1 MTNFK
6 INGHPKPYP
15 YESARGY
22 LLRIVDINGYKSIPS
37 MTFKFGAKFMPIV
50 SVASD
55 YWRAVASR
63 IELPLNM
70 DEGELTRYFETH
82 WSTKIYQSE
91 NQYLK
96 GLFHQDC
103 RLCPLCIQESE
114 VCLADWDFA
123 LVVMC
128 KKHQCILI
136 DDCPHCSEPISWIR
150 GEVNTCPN
158 CMGKYSNFKPAK
170 LTIDDPLMTI
180 HNAVS
185 SHYEHS
191 IEKIAVSCCRV
202 LRLADNTLAT
212 PYFDIMR
219 LSSLTVVM
227 RQAACLISSKKYREG
242 YLDWLRLMRP
252 QYSEISEAAVCEPYE
267 AFCEVFPVR
276 YFTNN
281 LDREFILPLDNVDAI
296 LVSDIDKPIKQAKLL
311 GIKISR
317 ISNSRGDLTSI
328 NLTSQ
333 IESHRLCTLLNIPPE
348 LLTKLTLEG
357 VLKPTNKVDRFQH
370 CFFDLNDIIE
380 LLKPKQLPKESF
392 SQYIP
397 LSELFNAHNTNF
409 FALAPHDVIELILKQ
424 EITLF
429 ESGDGL
435 GYMHSFIHSPTVL
448 NQLHQVMISK
458 AENLQVTMLAQIL
471 FTTEAN
477 VIRLYENGYLTVNNF
492 WQQGCPAELTVS
504 NESYKNILSN
514 YLSLSRLCYFLK
526 LNITDA
532 HATLKKKK
540 IKPIFTIKKGSR
552 KLYLY
557 SLAEN
562 NLEVIRE
569 ALCLHFK
576 TNMIYDGYGL
586 IKYRL

>member
-1 MTNFK
+1 MTNLK

-22 LLRIVDINGYKSIPS
+22 LLRVVDINGYKSIPS

-50 SVASD
+50 SVASE

-63 IELPLNM
+63 IELPLSM
-70 DEGELTRYFETH
+70 GKGELSHYFEAH
-82 WSTKIYQSE
+82 WSTKIYRSE

-103 RLCPLCIQESE
+103 RLCPLCLQEIE

-128 KKHQCILI
+128 KKHQCMLI
-136 DDCPHCSEPISWIR
+136 DECPHCSEPISWIR
-150 GEVNTCPN
+150 SEVNTCPH
-158 CMGKYSNFKPAK
+158 CMGKYSNFEPAK

-180 HNAVS
+180 NNLVS

-191 IEKIAVSCCRV
+191 IEKIVVLCCRV

-219 LSSLTVVM
+219 ITALTAVM

-242 YLDWLRLMRP
+242 YFGWLRLTRQ
-252 QYSEISEAAVCEPYE
+252 QYSVISELAVNEPFA
-267 AFCEVFPVR
+267 AFCEIFPVR
-276 YFTNN
+276 YFKDN
-281 LDREFILPLDNVDAI
+281 LDQGFIPPFEDVDEI
-296 LVSDIDKPIKQAKLL
+296 LVSDIDKPVKQAKLL

-317 ISNSRGDLTSI
+317 ISNSRDGLTSI

-333 IESHRLCTLLNIPPE
+333 IESHRLCKLLDIPPE
-348 LLTKLTLEG
+348 LLTKLILEG
-357 VLKPTNKVDRFQH
+357 ILKPTNKVDRFQY

-380 LLKPKQLPKESF
+380 LLKPKQIPNESIP
-392 SQYIP
+392 QYIP
-397 LSELFNAHNTNF
+397 LSELFSAHNTSF
-409 FALAPHDVIELILKQ
+409 FALAQHDVIELILKQ
-424 EITLF
+424 KITLF
-429 ESGDGL
+429 ESGDSR
-435 GYMHSFIHSPTVL
+435 GYMHSFIHLSTVL

-458 AENLQVTMLAQIL
+458 AENLQVTLLAQIL

-477 VIRLYENGYLTVNNF
+477 IIGLYENGYLTVNNF
-492 WQQGCPAELTVS
+492 WQQDRSAELTVS

-514 YLSLSRLCYFLK
+514 YLSLNRLCYFLK

-532 HATLKKKK
+532 HAALKKKK
-540 IKPIFTIKKGSR
+540 IKPIFTIKKSSR

-562 NLEVIRE
+562 NLEDIRE
-569 ALCLHFK
+569 ALCPLFK
-576 TNMIYDGYGL
+576 INMIYDGYGL
-586 IKYRL
+586 IK